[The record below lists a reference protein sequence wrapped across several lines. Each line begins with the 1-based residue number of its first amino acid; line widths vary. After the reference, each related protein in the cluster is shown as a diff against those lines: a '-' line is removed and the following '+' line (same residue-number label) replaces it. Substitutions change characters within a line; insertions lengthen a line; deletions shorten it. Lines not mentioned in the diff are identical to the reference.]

1 MTSTLLSLAS
11 QHSLGFV
18 ATALVICVVAG
29 WLLSVLIAQS
39 ECAAPP
45 SRRWWLG
52 SIAVVAGLGVWTTH
66 FIAMLGYRSDII
78 LSYGVI
84 GTAWS
89 AMLGI
94 LAVGVPLTLSA
105 IVRSRALAVTLGAAA
120 GLGIGAMHYT
130 GMSAIDG
137 CLQVH
142 SPTASLAAC
151 LVGASALALARG
163 LRLRSRSNLVTSALF
178 TLGVCGTH
186 FTAISGTSFVQMPG
200 FENAKS
206 DTITLSIFT
215 AAGAIVIF
223 LGAFLTVLAA
233 KRFEAQERAHSTI
246 LSTALHNMS
255 NGLLF
260 IDANRKVGLHNDRY
274 LEMFG
279 LLPEQITRTM
289 PFEALLRLVCTI
301 QGWTD
306 EQRVAIAHGIGMG
319 MSSGR
324 GTRGDWPMPDGR
336 ILDIEVRSVP
346 GGGAV
351 LTFDDVTS
359 DRTAQDRIAHLAF
372 HDSLTG
378 LANRHALSLRMA
390 EEVDPGLRFSLL
402 LLDLDRFKSVN
413 DSHGHG
419 VGDLLLVEVARR
431 IRAVAGDEAFC
442 ARMGGDEIALIV
454 PCDLDAAT
462 ALAEAIVG
470 ALAEPF
476 LIEDIRVSIGCSIG
490 VCGSHDACDPGE
502 MMKRADIALYE
513 AKRNG
518 RGRVSRYRAGMLEAA
533 ASRQTLEADLERA
546 LEKGEFHLA
555 YQPFLSL
562 PDERIIGFEALIRW
576 EHPTRGLVP
585 PTAFIPLSEETGQIV
600 LIGKWVLETAC
611 REAATWAAHRHV
623 AVNVSPVQLRSPLF
637 LSHVTNALAQSG
649 LAPSRLELE
658 LTETAMVEDG
668 TEVARVLR
676 DLRTLGVKI
685 AMDDFGTGY
694 SSLAHLRDF
703 PLDRIKIDRSFV
715 MAAATDRH
723 CMAVLV
729 AITQMGKMLEIPTLA
744 EGVETDE
751 ELALLRSLG
760 CDAVQGYL
768 IGRPGRPCAGID
780 EPWRHVAGAA

>member
-1 MTSTLLSLAS
+1 MN
-11 QHSLGFV
+11 
-18 ATALVICVVAG
+18 
-29 WLLSVLIAQS
+29 
-39 ECAAPP
+39 
-45 SRRWWLG
+45 
-52 SIAVVAGLGVWTTH
+52 
-66 FIAMLGYRSDII
+66 
-78 LSYGVI
+78 
-84 GTAWS
+84 
-89 AMLGI
+89 
-94 LAVGVPLTLSA
+94 
-105 IVRSRALAVTLGAAA
+105 
-120 GLGIGAMHYT
+120 
-130 GMSAIDG
+130 AIDG
-137 CLQVH
+137 CLQVY
-142 SPTASLAAC
+142 SPVASLAAC
-151 LVGASALALARG
+151 LVGACALALARG
-163 LRLRSRSNLVTSALF
+163 LRLASRSNLVTSVLF
-178 TLGVCGTH
+178 TLGVCGAH
-186 FTAISGTSFVQMPG
+186 FTAISGTSFVQLPG
-200 FENAKS
+200 FESGKS

-260 IDANRKVGLHNDRY
+260 IDANRKVGLYNDRY

-279 LLPEQITRTM
+279 LLPQQITRTM
-289 PFEALLRLVCTI
+289 PFEALLRLVCAI

-306 EQRVAIAHGIGMG
+306 GQRVAIAHGIGEG
-319 MSSGR
+319 MSSGE

-390 EEVDPGLRFSLL
+390 DEVEPSQRFSLL

-419 VGDLLLVEVARR
+419 IGDLLLVEVASR
-431 IRAVAGDEAFC
+431 IRTVAGREAFC

-454 PCDLDAAT
+454 PGDLDAAT

-476 LIEDIRVSIGCSIG
+476 LIEDIRISIGCSIG
-490 VCGSHDACDPGE
+490 LCGSHDACDPGE

-518 RGRVSRYRAGMLEAA
+518 RGRVSRYRAGMLEGA
-533 ASRQTLEADLERA
+533 LER
-546 LEKGEFHLA
+546 GEFHLA

-562 PDERIIGFEALIRW
+562 PDDVIIGFEALIRW

-585 PTAFIPLSEETGQIV
+585 PPAFIPLSEETGQIV

-723 CMAVLV
+723 CMAVLT

-768 IGRPGRPCAGID
+768 IGRPGRLCVGID
-780 EPWRHVAGAA
+780 DPWRHVAGAA